1 MKLKL
6 SRHKKHI
13 FFFFTSVVI
22 LLAMN
27 FLFSN
32 IIHSDTGPNS
42 FSSYEML
49 TGKESYQFYIATLGL
64 LGKLIVSDIHLIT
77 PEDPILM
84 LLFGLLLG
92 SSMIHIIYQ
101 LTIFKKRNLERHSLY
116 LGIFSL
122 IILLRFIITGQII
135 FNSILRILHWRIYVI
150 FYCLTAFSHIYFF
163 IMYINELYPKLLSKK
178 LLKLNF
184 LSICIYS
191 ALIIVSPLNFY
202 SYLFAGYLIIN
213 LIILS
218 ELFFRVIISSL
229 RERKKLYYPGAISLI
244 FLLSAIVDIITKYFY
259 NYKSYFMYLGVLI
272 FLFSV
277 AYLMAVRN
285 IEGIKNNETL
295 GDQLKRNN
303 FLKDEFLS
311 HIAKELKSPMSSI
324 IGLTEAIVA
333 DGTPLSKEQLLNTR
347 LINYSAVQLSRLI
360 DDLSDYSRLNN
371 DGIILAKNS
380 VNIKQLVDIVL
391 LIAES
396 SIEEKKV
403 NIINNLPEEFP
414 MVHGD
419 INRLQQIFT
428 NLIEASI
435 KTLSTGTITISGK
448 EVEGILKIIIEDTGS
463 GLPFWKL
470 NNLFN
475 LYSIKDKEDGAFSNL
490 SLHLTKK
497 LIELHGGTIEVFSAL
512 GKGTTFT
519 FTLPKAVDKPDSSV
533 SSKSTAFQA
542 LIESYSVMEEAAAS
556 LESSSVSQRIL
567 IIDNDIA
574 AGRLLENHLV
584 AEGYNVISVAKGREA
599 MSIIDNIED
608 IDLVLINL
616 FIPDISGI
624 ELCTYIRKIKSP
636 NELPILMLTSS
647 IKSEELVLSF
657 RAGANDYLIK
667 PADKTELLARVRTL
681 LSLKEYYQENSEL
694 NNRINSTTKK
704 MADLTDDINR
714 VMEMD
719 MLKTEFFSN
728 ISHELKTPLN
738 VIWTSVQLLK
748 SLNNS
753 NTPVSSGI
761 SKYLPIM
768 NQNCLRLIRLINNII
783 DITKID
789 GKYLQI
795 DKTNEDIVFVVEEI
809 VQSVVSYGE
818 SQGITIIFDTEIE
831 EKIISFDQEK
841 IERIILN
848 LLSNAIKFT
857 PKGGTIEIFMREVKN
872 SVEIVVKDS
881 GIGIPENKL
890 ELIFNRFAQVDKSLS
905 RKREGSG
912 IGLSLVKSLV
922 ELHEGTIKAES
933 IYGQGSSFIITLP
946 ARCTETEESTLY
958 DKLIPTSNKIDK
970 INIEF
975 SDIYSY

>member
-1 MKLKL
+1 MSLKL
-6 SRHKKHI
+6 IRYRKHI
-13 FFFFTSVVI
+13 FFFLSSTII
-22 LLAMN
+22 LLFMSFIFDNLTGTGAE
-27 FLFSN
+27 LSN
-32 IIHSDTGPNS
+32 S
-42 FSSYEML
+42 SSYEIL
-49 TGKESYQFYIATLGL
+49 VGGKYYQLYRDTLGL
-64 LGKLIVSDIHLIT
+64 IGKFIPLDIHLIT
-77 PEDPILM
+77 ADDPILM
-84 LLFGLLLG
+84 LLFGLILG
-92 SSMIHIIYQ
+92 SSMIHIIYH
-101 LTIFKKRNLERHSLY
+101 LTIYKKRRIEKNSSY
-116 LGIFSL
+116 LGIFSM
-122 IILLRFIITGQII
+122 IIMVRFFMTEQVV
-135 FNSILRILHWRIYVI
+135 FDNILRVFHWRTNVI
-150 FYCLTAFSHIYFF
+150 LYCLTAFTHISFF
-163 IMYINELYPKLLSKK
+163 IMYTNELYPRLLSKK
-178 LLKLNF
+178 LIRFNRLF
-184 LSICIYS
+184 LWIYS
-191 ALIIVSPLNFY
+191 SLIIVSPIKFY
-202 SYLFAGYLIIN
+202 SYLFISYL
-213 LIILS
+213 LITIFTLS
-218 ELFFRVIISSL
+218 VIAFRAIISSFK
-229 RERKKLYYPGAISLI
+229 ERNNLYPGAISLI
-244 FLLSAIVDIITKYFY
+244 FLTASAADIVSKYFY
-259 NYKSYFMYLGVLI
+259 NYSSYFMYLAILI
-272 FLFSV
+272 FLLSV
-277 AYLMAVRN
+277 TYLMAVRN
-285 IEGIKNNETL
+285 IESTKNNERL
-295 GDQLKRNN
+295 GEQLKRNN
-303 FLKDEFLS
+303 LLKDEFLS
-311 HIAKELKSPMSSI
+311 HIAKELKSPMISI
-324 IGLTEAIVA
+324 IGLTEAIVS
-333 DGTPLSKEQLLNTR
+333 DRTPLSSEQLLNTR
-347 LINYSAVQLSRLI
+347 LINYSAIQLSHLI
-360 DDLSDYSRLNN
+360 DELSDYSRLNN

-380 VNIKQLVDIVL
+380 VNIKQLLDIII

-396 SIEEKKV
+396 SLEDKKV
-403 NIINNLPEEFP
+403 NIINNLPEDFP

-435 KTLSTGTITISGK
+435 KTLSTGTVTISGK
-448 EVEGILKIIIEDTGS
+448 EKEEILEIIIEDTGS

-475 LYSIKDKEDGAFSNL
+475 LYSIKDKEDAAFSNL

-497 LIELHGGTIEVFSAL
+497 LIELHEGTIEVFSTL
-512 GKGTTFT
+512 GKGTSFT
-519 FTLPKAVDKPDSSV
+519 LTLPKAADKPEGSASS
-533 SSKSTAFQA
+533 SSATFQS
-542 LIESYSVMEEAAAS
+542 LIESYVVMEEAAIS
-556 LESSSVSQRIL
+556 LESTNISHKIL

-574 AGRLLENHLV
+574 AGRLIENHLA
-584 AEGYNVISVAKGREA
+584 AEGYHVISVSKGREA
-599 MSIIDNIED
+599 MSIIDNIEG

-624 ELCTYIRKIKSP
+624 DLCTYIREVKSP

-647 IKSEELVLSF
+647 IKSEELILSF
-657 RAGANDYLIK
+657 QAGANDYLIK
-667 PADKTELLARVRTL
+667 PAEKTELLARVRTL
-681 LSLKEYYQENSEL
+681 LSLKEYYRENYEL

-748 SLNNS
+748 SLNPRDNHQC
-753 NTPVSSGI
+753 SGL

-789 GKYLQI
+789 GKYLQMDI
-795 DKTNEDIVFVVEEI
+795 TNDDIVYVVEEI

-857 PKGGTIEIFMREVKN
+857 PRGGTIEVFMREVEDDI
-872 SVEIVVKDS
+872 EIVVKDS

-890 ELIFNRFAQVDKSLS
+890 EIIFNRFAQVDKSLS

-922 ELHEGTIKAES
+922 ELHEGTIVAES
-933 IYGQGSSFIITLP
+933 VYGQGSSFIITLP
-946 ARCTETEESTLY
+946 ARCTETEESSLY